1 MPISGTKDENC
12 KVAPGDVIEIVVT
25 GKFSEVNGQYEP
37 VVISKKIYKQTKVGN
52 CLLGEMN

>member
-1 MPISGTKDENC
+1 MPISGTNDENC

-37 VVISKKIYKQTKVGN
+37 FVTSKKIYKITKNGK
-52 CLLGEMN
+52 CLLGEMK